1 MFWQAFEIVHLYQ
14 VERNWS
20 LRTENL
26 NVARLLTRWG
36 LEALGFEERWCRNQE
51 EGCCKVA
58 EALIRQCRGLG
69 KYICLYSVSVN
80 RLTIHH
86 NKQPLNLNF
95 FLKND
100 WPIMLTDKTFRERK
114 HLRLIRVKL
123 LSSGGERMTW
133 VWGARHVAL
142 TDRKS
147 REHVLGRKLSVEVEP
162 RPVSQVSVTVLT
174 LLSCHLSE
182 VGNNEN

>member
-100 WPIMLTDKTFRERK
+100 WPMMLTDKTFRGEEETLTFDQSKVVVKRRGEDDLG
-114 HLRLIRVKL
+114 LRSETRGADRPEVTWARAGQEVV
-123 LSSGGERMTW
+123 SGGGAQACVTGLSHCTHSAQLPL
-133 VWGARHVAL
+133 VW
-142 TDRKS
+142 S
-147 REHVLGRKLSVEVEP
+147 W
-162 RPVSQVSVTVLT
+162 
-174 LLSCHLSE
+174 
-182 VGNNEN
+182 